1 MLCPMNDLMYYG
13 RLAWTGL
20 VDIHEEDKLNLKEPC
35 YVLLLGFVLKYLL
48 VSMLSRMLG

>member
-20 VDIHEEDKLNLKEPC
+20 VDIHGEDGLNLEEPC
-35 YVLLLGFVLKYLL
+35 YVLLLRSVLKYLL
-48 VSMLSRMLG
+48 VSMLSRMLS

>member
-20 VDIHEEDKLNLKEPC
+20 VDIHEENKLNLEGSC
-35 YVLLLGFVLKYLL
+35 YVLLLRSVSKYLL
-48 VSMLSRMLG
+48 VSMLFRMLS